1 MWPFGTTER
10 EKGEIFFKGIC
21 NGELLKLRNRIMN
34 GPFQG
39 PNMIGNVNEGSVCIT
54 DIHPF
59 STVRQVCSEHEK

>member
-10 EKGEIFFKGIC
+10 ERGEIFFKGIR

-34 GPFQG
+34 DLLQG
-39 PNMIGNVNEGSVCIT
+39 PNMVRSVNEGST

-59 STVRQVCSEHEK
+59 SSLRHV